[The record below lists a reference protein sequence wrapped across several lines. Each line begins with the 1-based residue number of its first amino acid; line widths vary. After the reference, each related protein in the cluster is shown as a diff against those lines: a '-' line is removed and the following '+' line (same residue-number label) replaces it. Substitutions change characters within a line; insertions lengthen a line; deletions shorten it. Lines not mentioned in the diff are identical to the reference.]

1 MASSIETVPESTNLE
16 MLAKGLTLIIPSSV
30 KECRKAGARTLT
42 KKAENDVIKNSLVIL
57 QANIGRENP
66 NHSEFVLCAQKIVSL
81 FPEMKDP
88 IPSIR
93 REAFKEWVSGWATY

>member
-1 MASSIETVPESTNLE
+1 MSSMETVPESTNLE
-16 MLAKGLTLIIPSSV
+16 MLAKGLNLIVPSSV
-30 KECRKAGARTLT
+30 KECRKAGAHMLT

-66 NHSEFVLCAQKIVSL
+66 SHSEFVLCSQKIVSL

-88 IPSIR
+88 IPSIH
-93 REAFKEWVSGWATY
+93 REAFKEWVSCWATY